1 MAKRLVVLIT
11 SLTVLVFIAGCT
23 PVESEPVEPSK
34 TETFKTEPAT
44 PEPNETEPV
53 GFELVEV
60 TPAPSGPNQ
69 IEPDK
74 VEPVYIEPDEIVPE
88 KACPERSQRV
98 ESLEP
103 EPNDVELAGVEPEQ
117 PGIGP
122 YDIVPAESEPNDV
135 EPAGVEPEQPGVG
148 PDDIV
153 PAEPEPN
160 EVEPANVEPNNVEP
174 NEPKLRPTV
183 SFHDKCAEV
192 LKNFVDDE
200 GMVDYSTLRRK
211 RLDLKALLQEFDN
224 IDPNEYRTWPKEDKI
239 AFWLNAYNIQMLN
252 IITENYPIE
261 SSRFLRL
268 FPGWG
273 PKSILHIKGI
283 WRNYKFL
290 VMDEE
295 FTLAEIDKRF
305 FRKEFD
311 DPRIFFA
318 ISRAS
323 LSSPPLRNEPYYG
336 YKLNEQLDDQARRFL
351 SSPLAFR
358 TDKEKGRVYLSSL
371 FQSSSYGREFISKFA
386 IDKKFKDQEP
396 TTRAVLNFI
405 TNYVSDDKVSFLEVG
420 KYSVKFMKYDWTIN
434 DGS

>member
-1 MAKRLVVLIT
+1 MAKRLVVLIA
-11 SLTVLVFIAGCT
+11 SLMVVVFIAGC
-23 PVESEPVEPSK
+23 PAIESEPVEPAK
-34 TETFKTEPAT
+34 TEVLNLEPAKS
-44 PEPNETEPV
+44 EPNEIEPAV
-53 GFELVEV
+53 VEPAEVEPVEV

-74 VEPVYIEPDEIVPE
+74 VEPVYIKPDEITPE
-88 KACPERSQRV
+88 KACPERSRRV
-98 ESLEP
+98 ESVEP
-103 EPNDVELAGVEPEQ
+103 ESNDVQFSSVEPNEPEQ
-117 PGIGP
+117 PQ
-122 YDIVPAESEPNDV
+122 V
-135 EPAGVEPEQPGVG
+135 EPDEIA
-148 PDDIV
+148 

-160 EVEPANVEPNNVEP
+160 EVGPAIVEPHNGEP
-174 NEPKLRPTV
+174 NDLKLKQAV

-192 LKNFVDDE
+192 LKNFVDDK
-200 GMVDYSTLRRK
+200 GMVDYKTLRRK
-211 RLDLKALLQEFDN
+211 RLRLKALLQEFDN
-224 IDPNEYRTWPKEDKI
+224 LDPNEYRTWPKEDKI
-239 AFWLNAYNIQMLN
+239 AFWLNTYNIQMLKV
-252 IITENYPIE
+252 ITDNYPIK
-261 SSRFLRL
+261 SSRILRL
-268 FPGWG
+268 YPGWG
-273 PKSILHIKGI
+273 PNSILHIKGI
-283 WRNYKFL
+283 WTNYKFL

-295 FTLAEIDKRF
+295 FTLSEIDRRF

-323 LSSPPLRNEPYYG
+323 LSGPPLPNEPYYG

-358 TDKEKGRVYLSSL
+358 TDREKQRVYLSSL
-371 FQSSSYGREFISKFA
+371 FQSSSYGKEFISKFA

-405 TNYVSDDKVSFLEVG
+405 TNYVPDDKVSFLEVG

>member
-1 MAKRLVVLIT
+1 LQLNDFAVVCRKVKMAKRLIVLIT
-11 SLTVLVFIAGCT
+11 SLMVLVFIAGC
-23 PVESEPVEPSK
+23 PRIESEPLEPVK
-34 TETFKTEPAT
+34 TETFKPEPAT
-44 PEPNETEPV
+44 PEPNESEPAVVEPV
-53 GFELVEV
+53 GVELVEV
-60 TPAPSGPNQ
+60 TSAQSEPNRV
-69 IEPDK
+69 EPDK
-74 VEPVYIEPDEIVPE
+74 VEPVHIEPEEITPE
-88 KACPERSQRV
+88 KACPERSRRV
-98 ESLEP
+98 ESIEP
-103 EPNDVELAGVEPEQ
+103 EPNDVELAGVEP
-117 PGIGP
+117 
-122 YDIVPAESEPNDV
+122 N
-135 EPAGVEPEQPGVG
+135 EPEQPGVR
-148 PDDIV
+148 PDEIV
-153 PAEPEPN
+153 SAEPESN
-160 EVEPANVEPNNVEP
+160 EVEPTGVEPNNVEP
-174 NEPKLRPTV
+174 AQVEPNDLKLKPAV

-192 LKNFVDDE
+192 LKNYVDDN
-200 GMVDYSTLRRK
+200 GMVDYKTLRRK
-211 RLDLKALLQEFDN
+211 RLELKALLEEFDKL
-224 IDPNEYRTWPKEDKI
+224 DPDVYHSWSKEDKI

-273 PKSILHIKGI
+273 PNSILHIKGI

-295 FTLAEIDKRF
+295 FTLAEIDRRF

-336 YKLNEQLDDQARRFL
+336 HKLNEQLDDQTKRFL

-371 FQSSSYGREFISKFA
+371 FQSSSYGKEFISKFA
-386 IDKKFKDQEP
+386 IDKKFKDHEP

-405 TNYVSDDKVSFLEVG
+405 TNYVTRDKVSFLEVG

>member
-1 MAKRLVVLIT
+1 MHLNDFAIVCRKVKMAKRLVVLIT
-11 SLTVLVFIAGCT
+11 LLMVLVFVSGC
-23 PVESEPVEPSK
+23 PPAESEPVEPVK
-34 TETFKTEPAT
+34 TETFKPEPAT

-53 GFELVEV
+53 GVELVEI
-60 TPAPSGPNQ
+60 TPAPSETNQ

-74 VEPVYIEPDEIVPE
+74 VEPVYVEPEEITPE
-88 KACPERSQRV
+88 KACPERSLRV
-98 ESLEP
+98 ES
-103 EPNDVELAGVEPEQ
+103 VEP
-117 PGIGP
+117 
-122 YDIVPAESEPNDV
+122 EPNDV

-148 PDDIV
+148 PDEIV
-153 PAEPEPN
+153 TAEPEPN
-160 EVEPANVEPNNVEP
+160 DVEQAGIEPNNVEP
-174 NEPKLRPTV
+174 AKVEPNDLKLKPAV

-192 LKNFVDDE
+192 LKNNVDDK
-200 GMVDYSTLRRK
+200 GMVDYKTLRRK
-211 RLDLKALLQEFDN
+211 RLQLKALLQEFN
-224 IDPNEYRTWPKEDKI
+224 KLDPSVYKSWPNEDKI

-268 FPGWG
+268 LPGWG
-273 PKSILHIKGI
+273 PNSIRHIKGI
-283 WRNYKFL
+283 WTDYKFL

-295 FTLAEIDKRF
+295 FTLAEIDRRF

-311 DPRIFFA
+311 EARVFFA

-336 YKLNEQLDDQARRFL
+336 YKLNEQLDDQVRRFL

-358 TDKEKGRVYLSSL
+358 TDREEQKVYLSSL
-371 FQSSSYGREFISKFA
+371 FQSSSYGKEFISKFA

-396 TTRAVLNFI
+396 ITRAVLNFI
-405 TNYVSDDKVSFLEVG
+405 TNYVSRDKVSFLEVG
-420 KYSVKFMKYDWTIN
+420 NYSVKFMKYDWTIN

>member
-1 MAKRLVVLIT
+1 MLIQNKIGWFLQLNDFAIVCRKVKMAKRLVVLIT
-11 SLTVLVFIAGCT
+11 SLMVLVFIAGCP

-34 TETFKTEPAT
+34 AEILKPEPAKTEP
-44 PEPNETEPV
+44 NDTEPV

-60 TPAPSGPNQ
+60 TPAPSEPNRV
-69 IEPDK
+69 EPDE
-74 VEPVYIEPDEIVPE
+74 VEPVYIEPEEITPE
-88 KACPERSQRV
+88 KLETV
-98 ESLEP
+98 EP
-103 EPNDVELAGVEPEQ
+103 EPNDVEPARIEPNEPEQ
-117 PGIGP
+117 RGAEP
-122 YDIVPAESEPNDV
+122 DEIVLAESEPNDV
-135 EPAGVEPEQPGVG
+135 ELAS
-148 PDDIV
+148 
-153 PAEPEPN
+153 
-160 EVEPANVEPNNVEP
+160 VEPNNVGPAQVEP
-174 NEPKLRPTV
+174 NDLKLNKAV
-183 SFHDKCAEV
+183 SFHDKCAEI
-192 LKNFVDDE
+192 LKNYVDDE
-200 GMVDYSTLRRK
+200 GMVDYKTLRRK
-211 RLDLKALLQEFDN
+211 RLELKALLQEFDN
-224 IDPNEYRTWPKEDKI
+224 LDPNEYKSWPKEDKI

-273 PKSILHIKGI
+273 PNSILHIKGI

-295 FTLAEIDKRF
+295 FTLAEIDRRF

-336 YKLNEQLDDQARRFL
+336 YKLNGQLDGQVRRFL
-351 SSPLAFR
+351 SSPLAFG

-371 FQSSSYGREFISKFA
+371 FQSSSYGKEFMSKFA

-396 TTRAVLNFI
+396 ATRAVLNFI
-405 TNYVSDDKVSFLEVG
+405 TNYVPDDKVSFLEVG